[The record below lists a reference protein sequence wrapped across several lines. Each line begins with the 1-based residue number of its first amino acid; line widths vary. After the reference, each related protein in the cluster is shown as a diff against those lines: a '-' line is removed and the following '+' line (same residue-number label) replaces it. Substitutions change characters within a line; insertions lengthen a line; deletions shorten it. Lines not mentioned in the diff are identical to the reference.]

1 MLIELE
7 VEGVGQDANG
17 VPVVVLR
24 DKPEG
29 TRVLH
34 IWIGVLEAAAIH
46 LELEGH
52 HPPRP
57 MTHDLIRSIF
67 DELSVRVGQLV
78 ICDMRDETY
87 YAELTLHQNGQER
100 RLDCRPSDGI
110 AIALRMQAPI
120 FIPDELLSRVEHPE
134 AGKGGFVV
142 QGDQTIH

>member
-24 DKPEG
+24 DKPQG

-57 MTHDLIRSIF
+57 MTHDLIQSIF

-87 YAELTLHQNGQER
+87 YAELTLHQDGRER

-110 AIALRMQAPI
+110 AIALRTQAPI
-120 FIPDELLSRVEHPE
+120 FIPDELLSRVEHLE